1 MRFFAFFAAALVCL
15 SASAEAGDP
24 GHWKP
29 LLDRLELTPEE
40 AQLAPG
46 RWRGGGKHSLPFFE
60 KLWGDWFL
68 LEKKTVSTGREA
80 LKAAPGFRKLVTLGA
95 RTLIPGTKA
104 FAEHDGALTGD
115 SAVPFLDAI
124 AAVHEVAGKPLGKKQ
139 REELKRRLDE
149 VPGDILRAAT
159 VLLRA
164 VPEAVDSR
172 DAAFADLPT
181 DSLVKSF
188 AGADSFIRNYGVDA
202 HKLQMMEDT
211 NLEALLRGGAT
222 VAASLDRAAT
232 LLPEEVESEFSVGC
246 DTPMGK
252 VVLNGAGD
260 QTYDSGSYLLIID
273 AGGADTYRGGAAT
286 ASADHAV
293 SMLLDVA
300 GDDRYETD
308 GNRAFGAGVLGYAFL
323 WDREGDD
330 TYSIEQVGLGTGSF
344 GVGALMDCAGDD
356 HYVARRVG
364 QGAAL
369 YGVGVLSDL
378 KGKDEYDCFQTSQGF
393 AKVRG
398 CGMLVDGAGNDVY
411 TANDTQI
418 DYPSPQTKD
427 HNTSLAQGC
436 AFGRRAHP
444 GDGHSLAGGVGLLA
458 DGGGDDTYSCGL
470 FGQGASYWYAVGMLL
485 DVAGRD
491 RYDGVWYVQGSS
503 AHYGVAALCDLAG
516 DDSYHNSH
524 AQSQGQGHDY
534 SIGLLSDH
542 AGDDVYSGG
551 GNRLG
556 GGLWNGIG
564 LFRDAAGND
573 RYEGHANFGDTGRCR
588 PEHPCMGLFLDEGGK
603 NEFPEGGP
611 EPRSTWVRQK
621 KKGRPK
627 SRGAGMAK

>member
-1 MRFFAFFAAALVCL
+1 
-15 SASAEAGDP
+15 
-24 GHWKP
+24 
-29 LLDRLELTPEE
+29 
-40 AQLAPG
+40 
-46 RWRGGGKHSLPFFE
+46 
-60 KLWGDWFL
+60 
-68 LEKKTVSTGREA
+68 
-80 LKAAPGFRKLVTLGA
+80 
-95 RTLIPGTKA
+95 
-104 FAEHDGALTGD
+104 
-115 SAVPFLDAI
+115 
-124 AAVHEVAGKPLGKKQ
+124 
-139 REELKRRLDE
+139 
-149 VPGDILRAAT
+149 
-159 VLLRA
+159 
-164 VPEAVDSR
+164 
-172 DAAFADLPT
+172 
-181 DSLVKSF
+181 
-188 AGADSFIRNYGVDA
+188 
-202 HKLQMMEDT
+202 
-211 NLEALLRGGAT
+211 
-222 VAASLDRAAT
+222 
-232 LLPEEVESEFSVGC
+232 
-246 DTPMGK
+246 
-252 VVLNGAGD
+252 
-260 QTYDSGSYLLIID
+260 
-273 AGGADTYRGGAAT
+273 
-286 ASADHAV
+286 
-293 SMLLDVA
+293 
-300 GDDRYETD
+300 
-308 GNRAFGAGVLGYAFL
+308 
-323 WDREGDD
+323 
-330 TYSIEQVGLGTGSF
+330 
-344 GVGALMDCAGDD
+344 
-356 HYVARRVG
+356 
-364 QGAAL
+364 
-369 YGVGVLSDL
+369 
-378 KGKDEYDCFQTSQGF
+378 
-393 AKVRG
+393 
-398 CGMLVDGAGNDVY
+398 MLVDGAGNDVY

-418 DYPSPQTKD
+418 DYPTPQTKD

-534 SIGLLSDH
+534 SIGLLSDR